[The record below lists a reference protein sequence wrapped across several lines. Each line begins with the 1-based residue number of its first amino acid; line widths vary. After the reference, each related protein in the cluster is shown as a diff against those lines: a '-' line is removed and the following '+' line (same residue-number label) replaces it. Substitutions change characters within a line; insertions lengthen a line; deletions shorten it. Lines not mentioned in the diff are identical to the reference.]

1 LQWVDYWLEY
11 NHQEVCMINTTLPNE
26 QPIPVVPKLE
36 HELAWLAERS
46 AEEIAKTR
54 CRLFGLTPPAA
65 IPPEGKTV
73 ADMVEGQWPGE
84 ETDQQVRDALD
95 RLS

>member
-1 LQWVDYWLEY
+1 
-11 NHQEVCMINTTLPNE
+11 MINTTHPSE
-26 QPIPVVPKLE
+26 QPTPALPKLE

-46 AEEIAKTR
+46 AGDIAKTR

-65 IPPEGKTV
+65 VLPEGKTV
-73 ADMVEGQWPGE
+73 SDMVEGRWPGD